1 MSAAS
6 SRFIVLATAC
16 CCSGAEVLGAIA
28 SPAIRST
35 APPPPAHTHSLP
47 PPPSGGHDV
56 ETEVE
61 ERSISIVF
69 NLLQNQGP
77 KGGRRERVAAKF
89 VEAEFEKCDRLMELY
104 FRCGGGRRDGEA
116 GNGEVRGGTV
126 LQVAGEESEGS
137 MLIAP
142 PTFCPLDPPPSSVY
156 PHLCMRAVDSRSS
169 CPHLSPQ
176 CMRAADGLSSCPQ
189 VRVPGWRGILLTA
202 PLLPPA
208 LSVCRY
214 ASQVAAQEAKLAAR
228 EEEEE
233 EEEEEVRYGACA
245 LGGGQAD
252 GGMEGV
258 RAAPMVVPRPAYSL
272 PPPAWCLCAP
282 PPQPAY
288 SSSPPLPPLAGH

>member
-1 MSAAS
+1 M
-6 SRFIVLATAC
+6 
-16 CCSGAEVLGAIA
+16 
-28 SPAIRST
+28 
-35 APPPPAHTHSLP
+35 
-47 PPPSGGHDV
+47 
-56 ETEVE
+56 
-61 ERSISIVF
+61 
-69 NLLQNQGP
+69 
-77 KGGRRERVAAKF
+77 
-89 VEAEFEKCDRLMELY
+89 
-104 FRCGGGRRDGEA
+104 
-116 GNGEVRGGTV
+116 
-126 LQVAGEESEGS
+126 
-137 MLIAP
+137 
-142 PTFCPLDPPPSSVY
+142 
-156 PHLCMRAVDSRSS
+156 
-169 CPHLSPQ
+169 
-176 CMRAADGLSSCPQ
+176 
-189 VRVPGWRGILLTA
+189 LTA